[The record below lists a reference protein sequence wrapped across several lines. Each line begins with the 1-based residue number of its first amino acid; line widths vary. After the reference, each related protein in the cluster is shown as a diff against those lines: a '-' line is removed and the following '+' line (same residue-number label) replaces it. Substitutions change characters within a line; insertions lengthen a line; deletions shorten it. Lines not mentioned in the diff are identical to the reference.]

1 MSPTALSL
9 SNATVIVATLPDY
22 EAAYNLAHDLVASG
36 TGTAVSRTM
45 RETVEAVK
53 NGEELTYTEI
63 GKRLGLEAT
72 SSAKRRVDAAV
83 QKGYL
88 VNLAEREG
96 TRARIMKG
104 EVLPEDGAILPTPKA
119 LTDQLHANPQACANP
134 TANPTRLSDK
144 GKAPQFAGLQPN
156 REERGVDD
164 TPSPQDLDANVQT
177 QGVSDWPY

>member
-1 MSPTALSL
+1 M
-9 SNATVIVATLPDY
+9 
-22 EAAYNLAHDLVASG
+22 YNLVHDLVASG

-88 VNLAEREG
+88 GNRAEREG
-96 TRARIMKG
+96 TRARIIRG
-104 EVLPEDGAILPTPKA
+104 EALPEDGAVLPTPRA
-119 LTDQLHANPQACANP
+119 LADELHANLQAWANP
-134 TANPTRLSDK
+134 TANPKRRSEK

-156 REERGVDD
+156 RQERGVDD
-164 TPSPQDLDANVQT
+164 TPSPPDSDANLQT
-177 QGVSDWPY
+177 QSVSD